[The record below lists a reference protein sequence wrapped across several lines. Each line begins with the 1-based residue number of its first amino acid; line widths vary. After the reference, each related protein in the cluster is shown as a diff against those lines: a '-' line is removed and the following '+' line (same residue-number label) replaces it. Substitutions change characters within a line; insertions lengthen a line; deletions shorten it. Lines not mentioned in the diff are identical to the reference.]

1 MHGIRR
7 NESRDAEFLPIK
19 SDRRLQHFAGKEVA
33 IRNHR
38 CDQQYQEN
46 QKDAY
51 LEA

>member
-19 SDRRLQHFAGKEVA
+19 SGRRLHHCAGKEVA
-33 IRNHR
+33 IRDHR